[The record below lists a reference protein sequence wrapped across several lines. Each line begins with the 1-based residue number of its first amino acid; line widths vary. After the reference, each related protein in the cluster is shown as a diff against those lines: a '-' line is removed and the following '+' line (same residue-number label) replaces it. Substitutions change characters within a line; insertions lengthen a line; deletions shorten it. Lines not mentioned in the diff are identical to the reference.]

1 MKAGDLDGMFREL
14 DRAFDA
20 RTVWMPAVKWY
31 INSPAAKRD
40 PRFGALLARL
50 HIPEDAR

>member
-20 RTVWMPAVKWY
+20 RTVWMPAIKWY
-31 INSPAAKRD
+31 INSAAVKRD
-40 PRFGALLARL
+40 PRYHALLARL
-50 HIPEDAR
+50 KIPE